1 MTLDK
6 IIAISGK
13 PGLYELVSGGKKNL
27 IVQSLLDGK
36 RFPISAMSNISTLDS
51 IAIYTD
57 IKEVPLS
64 EVFYSIF
71 QKENGKECIS
81 HKESADKLTKYFSEV
96 LPDYDMER
104 VYTSNIK
111 KVIQWFN
118 ILLNNK
124 FDFETLAPEIEEETN
139 DESGEK

>member
-27 IVQSLLDGK
+27 IVQSLIDGK
-36 RFPISAMSNISTLDS
+36 RFPISALSNISTLDS

-64 EVFYSIF
+64 EVFYTIF
-71 QKENGKECIS
+71 QKEKGKETIS
-81 HKESADKLTKYFSEV
+81 HKESADKLSKYFTEV
-96 LPDYDMER
+96 LPDYDTER
-104 VYTSNIK
+104 VYASNIK
-111 KVIQWFN
+111 KVFQWYN
-118 ILLNNK
+118 LLVNNK
-124 FDFETLAPEIEEETN
+124 FDFETLAPETDEETK
-139 DESGEK
+139 DETGEK